1 MIRKLLSLVAALSMV
16 FTLAACGSS
25 EEVQPEEQI
34 DYEIALI
41 TDSGLL
47 MNGGYSEVAW
57 NTVSSFGAS
66 EGISHKY
73 YKAAEVSDDAYKQA
87 IDDAAQGG
95 AKLIITDGCE
105 FSQVIFEKQKQYKDI
120 KFVIVDTAPIDAE
133 SGKTKIGKN
142 TAEIMFASEQAGY
155 LAGYA
160 AVKDGMTQLGFMGD
174 GKKSLTMDYLYGFI
188 QGADKAA
195 VEQGVSVN
203 VKYHYSNK
211 DEDRDQI
218 LKKSGEWYDGGI
230 EAIFACGSGVE
241 QQVIESAELLDKKV
255 IVCETEKSMMSDTIV
270 VSAVNDIETA
280 LNEVLKQY
288 SDDKFP
294 GGKSA
299 LYDVANGSVMLDLD
313 NSRLENLDKSDYKRM
328 IKELSSG
335 DIKVKKHDAGN
346 IDGIGL
352 SNINAKEQ

>member
-1 MIRKLLSLVAALSMV
+1 MIRKLMSIAAALAMV
-16 FTLAACGSS
+16 FTLAACGSN
-25 EEVQPEEQI
+25 EEVPPEEQI

-41 TDSGLL
+41 TDSGLV

-105 FSQVIFEKQKQYKDI
+105 FSQVIFEKQKQYEDI
-120 KFVIVDTAPIDAE
+120 KFVIIDTAPVDAE

-174 GKKSLTMDYLYGFI
+174 GKKALTMDYLYGFL

-195 VEQGVSVN
+195 REQGVSVN

-211 DEDRDQI
+211 DTDNDQI
-218 LKKSGEWYDGGI
+218 LKKSGEWYDAGT
-230 EAIFACGSGVE
+230 EAIFACGSAVE
-241 QQVIESAELLDKKV
+241 QPVIESAELLDRKV

-270 VSAVNDIETA
+270 VSAVKDIEAA

-288 SDDKFP
+288 GDDKFP
-294 GGKSA
+294 GGQSTV
-299 LYDVANGSVMLDLD
+299 YDVANGGVTLDIEK
-313 NSRLENLDKSDYKRM
+313 SRLTNLDKSDYKDI
-328 IKELSSG
+328 IKALSSG
-335 DIKVKKHDAGN
+335 DIKVKKHDAGSIGN
-346 IDGIGL
+346 IGL
-352 SNINAKEQ
+352 SNVSVKEN